1 MFVTLYMFIWD
12 FKGRLLGAAIEN
24 EENFDNVSQR
34 GSFIFYYKIWIV
46 WLGVVVVVVLIL
58 FNVSV

>member
-34 GSFIFYYKIWIV
+34 GSFIFYYKI
-46 WLGVVVVVVLIL
+46 
-58 FNVSV
+58 

>member
-46 WLGVVVVVVLIL
+46 CFVVVVLIL